1 MFRQHNGRFEEKG
14 AQVLGISCDSQFS
27 HRAYSTSLGVIPY
40 PLLSDFHPHGQM
52 TKSYD
57 LWNEERGAPNRAVV
71 IVDKD
76 GVIRYRHEY
85 TAPNIPNPLDILTEV
100 EKLG

>member
-1 MFRQHNGRFEEKG
+1 
-14 AQVLGISCDSQFS
+14 
-27 HRAYSTSLGVIPY
+27 
-40 PLLSDFHPHGQM
+40 M

-85 TAPNIPNPLDILTEV
+85 AAPNIPNPLDILTEV